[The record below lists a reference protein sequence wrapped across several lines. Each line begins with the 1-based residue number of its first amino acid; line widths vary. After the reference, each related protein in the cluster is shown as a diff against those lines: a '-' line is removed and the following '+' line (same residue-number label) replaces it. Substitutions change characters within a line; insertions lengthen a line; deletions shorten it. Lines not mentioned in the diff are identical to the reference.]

1 MAVLFQRLA
10 SLAKQADAIV
20 FTGDATHGGGKAEAA
35 HFLDLLATV
44 ADGKPVFMVLGN
56 HDVVNPAWKEH
67 FLAQAAPYGNINMGD
82 GVYPLGDIDLLVM
95 QAGYVTANNGIE
107 VDWHPEVFPVPASER

>member
-10 SLAKQADAIV
+10 SLAEQADVIV